1 MLGLHFLQLVIAL
14 SYLFMNTRVTI
25 RAKKVHCCFW
35 SSLCLCFCVPD
46 SLLCAS
52 GCFLFWLSK
61 LYFDVLM
68 DRRFRVKKRPLDRDS
83 DCQVSLKVLWRSQNG
98 LIVMTTKKSWWWC
111 RQRSLDGEV
120 DKGGKELLSRSTKVH
135 PSGSPGLW
143 AELGLSGATL
153 PPMMDATTPSHKS
166 CLCPP
171 WLHPSVKR
179 WSNTPAHE
187 ISQILKTRPNTM

>member
-1 MLGLHFLQLVIAL
+1 M
-14 SYLFMNTRVTI
+14 TI
-25 RAKKVHCCFW
+25 RAKNVHCCCCDLRFAAW
-35 SSLCLCFCVPD
+35 ILCCVP
-46 SLLCAS
+46 LGVFFF
-52 GCFLFWLSK
+52 GCQSCILTFWWTDAFGSRK
-61 LYFDVLM
+61 G
-68 DRRFRVKKRPLDRDS
+68 PLTGIWAFWYS
-83 DCQVSLKVLWRSQNG
+83 DCLVSLKVLWRSQNL
-98 LIVMTTKKSWWWC
+98 LIVMSTKKSWWWS

-187 ISQILKTRPNTM
+187 ISQILKTRPNTT

>member
-1 MLGLHFLQLVIAL
+1 M
-14 SYLFMNTRVTI
+14 
-25 RAKKVHCCFW
+25 
-35 SSLCLCFCVPD
+35 
-46 SLLCAS
+46 
-52 GCFLFWLSK
+52 
-61 LYFDVLM
+61 
-68 DRRFRVKKRPLDRDS
+68 
-83 DCQVSLKVLWRSQNG
+83 
-98 LIVMTTKKSWWWC
+98 VMSTKKSWWWS

-135 PSGSPGLW
+135 SSGSSGLW

-187 ISQILKTRPNTM
+187 ISQILKTRPNTTQMHKKCYYTTTFFDKIQIQEEMRIQSLYNDDKNSCKMPWGHILPFASSPYQSSATQIPLHFYLAKGLNTNSVFRSFIFRSFGRKYERERKQTK